1 MIVKY
6 HTKVNPIGVN
16 EDTAVLPSD
25 NAATSTVGFVSLF
38 GYIFPP
44 EGVSHWQIALEI
56 VM

>member
-1 MIVKY
+1 MIVNY
-6 HTKVNPIGVN
+6 HTKVNPTRVN

-25 NAATSTVGFVSLF
+25 NAAHSTVGFVSLF

-56 VM
+56 FM